1 MKKKKNKNNINFNE
15 EYDIL
20 KNSIKEYSNKVPL
33 YNIFFNEEY
42 DSRTD
47 SFYDM
52 KIYNVDNIDNN
63 KYLFKNNINYNNDL
77 KIIAC
82 DKIVLLPTI
91 KQKKDLLL
99 MVEGYRLIYNKT
111 IKFIKNR
118 KYKNDLEKKNKVFDE
133 KIKNKPVKLKES
145 ERISLSII
153 NGIINDICKKDD
165 RKEKIN
171 KLKEDSNNDIIL
183 DPKIIKTYFLK
194 EEIHRISKKYK
205 TPVHTL
211 NYAVQLAC
219 ASYKSCLTNL
229 KNGNIK
235 KFNIRYIKKDKD
247 SLIMDIEKTA
257 INKRGFITSIL
268 GKEIKNK
275 QNLEYNTD
283 SDCKLH
289 YNRNK
294 NLFTLLVP
302 KIVKQ
307 CPIENNNYIS
317 IDPGLRTFMNCKTN
331 NKYIEIGN
339 NLNIT
344 IKKLLN
350 RLDECN
356 EIKNEKN
363 KNKKEKYIREKIK
376 NKVKDMHWK
385 IINYLT
391 SNYKNII
398 IGNWSTKDIIRKN
411 DIVLTRINKRISQNI
426 SFYKFLEKLKYKST
440 VRKTNLIIENEH
452 YTSKMC
458 TVCSNVKED
467 LGGNKTYKCNV
478 CNTEINRD
486 YNGSR
491 NIFLKSILK
500 ID

>member
-1 MKKKKNKNNINFNE
+1 MKKKKNDIFNK
-15 EYDIL
+15 EYDNL
-20 KNSIKEYSNKVPL
+20 KNSINNHSNKVPL
-33 YNIFFNEEY
+33 YNIFFNDSC

-52 KIYNVDNIDNN
+52 KIYNVKNHDNN
-63 KYLFKNNINYNNDL
+63 KYLFKNNINYNDNV

-91 KQKKDLLL
+91 KQKKELSL
-99 MVEGYRLIYNKT
+99 MIDGYRLIYNQT

-118 KYKNDLEKKNKVFDE
+118 KYKNDLSNKNQISDKKIINK
-133 KIKNKPVKLKES
+133 NVKMKES
-145 ERISLSII
+145 EKISLSII
-153 NGIINDICKKDD
+153 NDIVNDICKKDD

-171 KLKEDSNNDIIL
+171 KLKEDNNNDIIL

-235 KFNIRYIKKDKD
+235 KFNIRYIKKEKD

-268 GKEIKNK
+268 GKEMKNK
-275 QNLEYNTD
+275 QNLEYNIE

-289 YNRNK
+289 YNRNTD
-294 NLFTLLVP
+294 LFTLLVP

-307 CPIENNNYIS
+307 CLIENNNNNYIS

-339 NLNIT
+339 NLSIT

-350 RLDECN
+350 RLDEFN
-356 EIKNEKN
+356 EIKNKRI

-411 DIVLTRINKRISQNI
+411 DSVLTKINKRIAQNI
-426 SFYKFLEKLKYKST
+426 SFYRFLERLKYKSI
-440 VRKTNLIIENEH
+440 VKKTNLIIENEH

-458 TVCSNVKED
+458 TRCSNVKED
-467 LGGNKTYKCNV
+467 LGGNKIYKCNI
-478 CNTEINRD
+478 CNNEINRD

-500 ID
+500 VE